1 MGGKQMT
8 AADAM
13 RPGRGDTELIAQ
25 LSELTDVMRRVAD
38 KPADRNVKS
47 EIVIN
52 MLKTNATLSEFK
64 EMFIE
69 ETLMRDLETVE

>member
-1 MGGKQMT
+1 
-8 AADAM
+8 AM
-13 RPGRGDTELIAQ
+13 RQDRGDSKLIAQ

-52 MLKTNATLSEFK
+52 TLKTHATLSEFK
-64 EMFIE
+64 DMLN
-69 ETLMRDLETVE
+69 ETLLRDLETVE